1 MLLSAAATRVSITAS
16 SGPCGAES
24 AACPTDTVGVPPVSE
39 SVGGGW
45 VSRDRSTV
53 SATGTGRGEESTGCG
68 ACRVAGSATT
78 GDDGEADRAAPV
90 AEDAAVEDATGIGA
104 GRAAAGIPVRVTGSA
119 GDAGSPVAAAVP
131 GGAGRTTAEV
141 AARLRAHGVEAGA
154 RTAVEAPACTPE
166 RSRFPT
172 GTACSG
178 DTVTAEEA
186 TTARPG
192 AEIASAE
199 AMAAFSSPV
208 TREASVISVS
218 SVVTKARSPS
228 VSTFGVSL
236 NDIPACRHRS
246 RAGLWVSSAS
256 IHDMTHTDMQP
267 V

>member
-1 MLLSAAATRVSITAS
+1 MAAT
-16 SGPCGAES
+16 
-24 AACPTDTVGVPPVSE
+24 
-39 SVGGGW
+39 
-45 VSRDRSTV
+45 
-53 SATGTGRGEESTGCG
+53 
-68 ACRVAGSATT
+68 
-78 GDDGEADRAAPV
+78 
-90 AEDAAVEDATGIGA
+90 
-104 GRAAAGIPVRVTGSA
+104 
-119 GDAGSPVAAAVP
+119 VP

-154 RTAVEAPACTPE
+154 RTAAEAPACPLE

-172 GTACSG
+172 GTAWSG

-186 TTARPG
+186 TTAWPG

-228 VSTFGVSL
+228 VSTFGVSF

-246 RAGLWVSSAS
+246 RAGLWVSSAG